1 MLWYFSIPRITNIIL
16 STLSFPLRDALF
28 TFVFS
33 GFSGS
38 LPPSP
43 PSPLSPL
50 RSIEAIPTSCH
61 HQRYA
66 SVTPLLRYHYGV
78 N

>member
-1 MLWYFSIPRITNIIL
+1 MLWYFSIPRITNRIL

-38 LPPSP
+38 LPSP
-43 PSPLSPL
+43 PSPPPPL

-66 SVTPLLRYHYGV
+66 SVTPLLRY
-78 N
+78 

>member
-1 MLWYFSIPRITNIIL
+1 
-16 STLSFPLRDALF
+16 
-28 TFVFS
+28 VFS
-33 GFSGS
+33 GLSGS

>member
-1 MLWYFSIPRITNIIL
+1 
-16 STLSFPLRDALF
+16 
-28 TFVFS
+28 VFS

-38 LPPSP
+38 LPSPPPSP
-43 PSPLSPL
+43 PPL

-66 SVTPLLRYHYGV
+66 SVTPLLRY
-78 N
+78 